1 MKNLKVFKFNLIF
14 GILFIILISSC
25 SNDKDKTSPK
35 EDFATDLITTLRNG
49 NWRITYYFDTD
60 HEETD
65 NFNGYNFTFGAGD
78 FFTVSNGTNDGS
90 GNWGV
95 IDNNSNDN
103 TISDLRF
110 YLDISYPIEFQ
121 EISDNWEIIEK
132 SSTVIKL
139 RDVSGGNGGIDYLTF
154 TKN

>member
-95 IDNNSNDN
+95 IDNNSND
-103 TISDLRF
+103 F
-110 YLDISYPIEFQ
+110 
-121 EISDNWEIIEK
+121 
-132 SSTVIKL
+132 
-139 RDVSGGNGGIDYLTF
+139 TF